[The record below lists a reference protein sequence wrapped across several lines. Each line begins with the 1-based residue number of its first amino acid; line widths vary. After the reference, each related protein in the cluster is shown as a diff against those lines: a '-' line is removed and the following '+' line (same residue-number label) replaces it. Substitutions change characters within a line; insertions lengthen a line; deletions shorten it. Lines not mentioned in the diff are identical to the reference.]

1 VRDGAAVVQDGR
13 CDPISWAQLVGDRIA
28 PRGAAGTSGVARL
41 GGPGVGRDYHDV
53 PPLKGIYSGGG
64 STALD
69 LVVEITR
76 LA

>member
-1 VRDGAAVVQDGR
+1 MAGVIRSAGR
-13 CDPISWAQLVGDRIA
+13 SWSWSATGSIHEVLRA
-28 PRGAAGTSGVARL
+28 PAGVARL